1 MYLTIRICIVSLCML
16 FFCHAIAQST
26 RTNNSS
32 IEIGLNVAGY
42 ETLFYGG
49 YWKFIKPLSQNK
61 HHFTMGVSMTTY
73 LDLKGESESGAY
85 LRNDFDMRL
94 IPAVH
99 FGYSFNFNRFQLNL
113 ELPVGSSIAVT
124 KGTLVNENIGFK
136 RNYSN
141 KEIFWH
147 YGIGFSPKYRL
158 NNRNQIGLYCFL
170 PLIQD
175 KARSG
180 YIIGIGWT
188 KNFIKRN

>member
-1 MYLTIRICIVSLCML
+1 MYLTIRISIISLCM
-16 FFCHAIAQST
+16 FFFGHASAQNEG
-26 RTNNSS
+26 TNNSS
-32 IEIGLNVAGY
+32 IEIGVNVAGY

-49 YWKFIKPLSQNK
+49 YAKFIKPLSQNK
-61 HHFTMGVSMTTY
+61 HHFTMGISMTTY

-85 LRNDFDMRL
+85 LRNDIDMRL

-99 FGYSFNFNRFQLNL
+99 FGYSLNFNRLQLNL

-124 KGTLVNENIGFK
+124 KGTLVNDKIGFK

-158 NNRNQIGLYCFL
+158 NNKNQIGLYGFL
-170 PLIQD
+170 PLVQD

-188 KNFIKRN
+188 KKIIKRN

>member
-158 NNRNQIGLYCFL
+158 NNRNQIGLSAFCL
-170 PLIQD
+170 
-175 KARSG
+175 
-180 YIIGIGWT
+180 
-188 KNFIKRN
+188 